1 MVLEELSLEN
11 DSSINHKF
19 LYGCDHYAASASD
32 YKTFGWK
39 FTDLEGLESNI
50 VDGLYELKVYWATDR
65 ALDTSLM
72 EMNSEYQL
80 RSNGTIQVDVQMPEL
95 PDTQLVTVDLKEGA
109 NGQKLALAKGNS
121 YDFVFGTSVEA
132 GTPIRVFYRQCT
144 TGEDGDSKCTDF
156 APNDDGKQYHF
167 NTTEDKTQI
176 HRIAVPKNES
186 FVVDESLT
194 DSTVTTS
201 LWMVATLCGEDRFSH
216 KQFMVCFTCRGSWHH
231 FSEMSAFLVL
241 LMFFEVFST

>member
-1 MVLEELSLEN
+1 M
-11 DSSINHKF
+11 
-19 LYGCDHYAASASD
+19 G
-32 YKTFGWK
+32 
-39 FTDLEGLESNI
+39 
-50 VDGLYELKVYWATDR
+50 
-65 ALDTSLM
+65 
-72 EMNSEYQL
+72 
-80 RSNGTIQVDVQMPEL
+80 SNGTIQVDVQMPEL

-144 TGEDGDSKCTDF
+144 TGEDGESKCTDF
-156 APNDDGKQYHF
+156 APNDHGKQYHF

-201 LWMVATLCGEDRFSH
+201 LWMVATLCGEGRFSH
-216 KQFMVCFTCRGSWHH
+216 KQFMVVTEHTAEKLTRTL
-231 FSEMSAFLVL
+231 SAGAIVGIVAAVL
-241 LMFFEVFST
+241 LVIALTAWWLVMRN